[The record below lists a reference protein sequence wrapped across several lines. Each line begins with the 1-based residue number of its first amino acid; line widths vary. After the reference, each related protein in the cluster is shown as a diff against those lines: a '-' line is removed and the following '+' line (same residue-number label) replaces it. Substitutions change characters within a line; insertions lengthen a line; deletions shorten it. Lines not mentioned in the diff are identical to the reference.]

1 MVNFRRDFVRRS
13 SVAAVVLLATLSITI
28 LPVSVAASP
37 PQPAVMAVGD
47 IHGDFDDFV
56 LILQRSGLID
66 AQLHWTGNNT
76 TLVQTGDLLD
86 RGSKPRQVMDLL
98 MSLQKEAEKKGGHV
112 VVLLG
117 NHEVMNIM
125 GDLRYVTA
133 GNYASFAEKD
143 SEKRRHSAYQQ
154 YAEWRKNH
162 AALLQTIPQM
172 FSASTEEEWQAQ
184 HPAGF
189 IEQRE
194 AFSPEGKYGKWLRE
208 RPAVADVNHII
219 FLHGGLDPTLS
230 SLRLDEI
237 NRRIQ
242 EEIAS
247 FDAAKKFMVSQRLI
261 LPFFTLQEIT
271 AVVQAELQARQNAP
285 GTRHPNMTNLGDTL
299 PEHTQLQILN
309 NFAGYGHWLSVAS
322 NGPLWFRGYDEWTDE
337 QGAADVPHLL
347 AAYHASQISVG
358 HTSQKDGRIR
368 ARFGGTVFLIDTG
381 MLSSYYPQ
389 GRASALEISGNTKFT
404 AEYMDRKDVLF
415 DRTAAVPSAS
425 PAAAGSGATAQPNR

>member
-1 MVNFRRDFVRRS
+1 MVNFRRDFVRRN

-247 FDAAKKFMVSQRLI
+247 FDAAKKFMASQRLV

-271 AVVQAELQARQNAP
+271 AVVQAELQARQNVP
-285 GTRHPNMTNLGDTL
+285 GTRHPNMTNPGDTL

-337 QGAADVPHLL
+337 QGAAGVPHLL
-347 AAYHASQISVG
+347 AAYHASQIVVG
-358 HTSQKDGRIR
+358 HTPQKDGRIR

>member
-1 MVNFRRDFVRRS
+1 MGRFRESLVRRCRT
-13 SVAAVVLLATLSITI
+13 VLMLLATLSLII
-28 LPVSVAASP
+28 LTASVAAAPS
-37 PQPAVMAVGD
+37 QQALMAVGD

-56 LILQRSGLID
+56 LILQHSGLID
-66 AQLHWTGNNT
+66 AQLHWTGNDT

-86 RGSKPRQVMDLL
+86 RGPKPREVMDLL
-98 MSLQKEAEKKGGHV
+98 MSLQKEAAKKGGHV
-112 VVLLG
+112 VVLVG

-133 GNYASFAEKD
+133 ENYASFADKD
-143 SEKRRHSAYQQ
+143 SDKRRHSAYQQ
-154 YAEWRKNH
+154 YTEWRKNH
-162 AALLQTIPQM
+162 AALLQTIPQL
-172 FSASTEEEWQAQ
+172 FSASTEEEWRTQ

-194 AFSPEGKYGKWLRE
+194 AFGPEGKYGKWLRE
-208 RPAVADVNHII
+208 RPAVAEIGHVI
-219 FLHGGLDPTLS
+219 FLHGGLDPSIS
-230 SLRLDEI
+230 SLKLDEI

-247 FDAAKKFMVSQRLI
+247 FDAAKKVMVSQRLV
-261 LPFFTLQEIT
+261 LPFFTLQEMT

-285 GTRHPNMTNLGDTL
+285 GTRHPNLTNPGDTL

-322 NGPLWFRGYDEWTDE
+322 NGPLWFRGYDSWTEE

-347 AAYHASQISVG
+347 SAYHASQIVVG
-358 HTSQKDGRIR
+358 HTPQKDGRIR
-368 ARFGGTVFLIDTG
+368 ARFGGAIFLIDTG

-389 GRASALEISGNTKFT
+389 GRASALEITGNTKFT

-415 DRTAAVPSAS
+415 DRTAAVPIAS